1 MPARDWRTLRVESA
15 PALMLTESPD
25 LFTTVNGTL
34 VPARYPNH
42 SVAHEAG
49 NLRDRVLQAL
59 RQRPST
65 ADELAGVLGETPFSI
80 RPRVTELAKLGKI
93 LETDNRRRNA
103 SGRLATVWRA
113 RLGA

>member
-1 MPARDWRTLRVESA
+1 
-15 PALMLTESPD
+15 MLTEPPE
-25 LFTTVNGTL
+25 LFDIVQGSL
-34 VPARYPNH
+34 VPAARYPNAPGWKRDGTSQQAAR
-42 SVAHEAG
+42 SVAHQAG

-65 ADELAGVLGETPFSI
+65 ADELAGILGETPFSI

-113 RLGA
+113 RE